1 MPRWPSERPRQH
13 TTAATRCRNLVTMFD
28 IGLLEILIFLV
39 LFVLVVWAGVSIL
52 RRR

>member
-1 MPRWPSERPRQH
+1 
-13 TTAATRCRNLVTMFD
+13 MFE
-28 IGLLEILIFLV
+28 IGLIEILIFLV

>member
-1 MPRWPSERPRQH
+1 
-13 TTAATRCRNLVTMFD
+13 MFE
-28 IGLLEILIFLV
+28 IGLVEILIFLV

>member
-1 MPRWPSERPRQH
+1 
-13 TTAATRCRNLVTMFD
+13 MFD
-28 IGLLEILIFLV
+28 IGLVEILVFLV

>member
-1 MPRWPSERPRQH
+1 
-13 TTAATRCRNLVTMFD
+13 MFD
-28 IGLLEILIFLV
+28 VGLLELLIFLV

>member
-1 MPRWPSERPRQH
+1 
-13 TTAATRCRNLVTMFD
+13 MFD
-28 IGLLEILIFLV
+28 IGLVEILIFLV

>member
-1 MPRWPSERPRQH
+1 
-13 TTAATRCRNLVTMFD
+13 MFD
-28 IGLLEILIFLV
+28 FDVGLLEILIFLV

>member
-1 MPRWPSERPRQH
+1 
-13 TTAATRCRNLVTMFD
+13 MFD
-28 IGLLEILIFLV
+28 IGLLELLVFLV

>member
-1 MPRWPSERPRQH
+1 MDVG
-13 TTAATRCRNLVTMFD
+13 LV
-28 IGLLEILIFLV
+28 EILVFVV

>member
-1 MPRWPSERPRQH
+1 MWWSARLQ
-13 TTAATRCRNLVTMFD
+13 AMFD
-28 IGLLEILIFLV
+28 IGLVEVVIFLA

>member
-1 MPRWPSERPRQH
+1 
-13 TTAATRCRNLVTMFD
+13 MFD
-28 IGLLEILIFLV
+28 GTLLNILIFAG

>member
-1 MPRWPSERPRQH
+1 M
-13 TTAATRCRNLVTMFD
+13 D

>member
-1 MPRWPSERPRQH
+1 MGG
-13 TTAATRCRNLVTMFD
+13 

-52 RRR
+52 RKR

>member
-1 MPRWPSERPRQH
+1 MSG
-13 TTAATRCRNLVTMFD
+13 
-28 IGLLEILIFLV
+28 IGLLELLIFLV

>member
-1 MPRWPSERPRQH
+1 
-13 TTAATRCRNLVTMFD
+13 MFD
-28 IGLLEILIFLV
+28 IGLAELLVFLV

>member
-1 MPRWPSERPRQH
+1 
-13 TTAATRCRNLVTMFD
+13 MFD
-28 IGLLEILIFLV
+28 IGLIEILIFLV